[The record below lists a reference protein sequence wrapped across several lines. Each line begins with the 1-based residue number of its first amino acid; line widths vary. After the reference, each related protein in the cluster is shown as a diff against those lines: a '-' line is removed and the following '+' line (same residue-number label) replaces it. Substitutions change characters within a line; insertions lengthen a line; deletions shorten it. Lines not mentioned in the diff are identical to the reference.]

1 MKITNDMSENENRNR
16 RPEET
21 SKLPYL
27 SLGVLVLMISGLLY
41 VGYEYIADDA
51 ADVDQLLNTPL
62 DTTGRELQPIPNES
76 GQLNQSGSTTP
87 TEESENVA
95 SDDNTTT
102 TPAEKEEPLATKPPK
117 PEEEEEVK
125 KPEEKA
131 PEKPKPA
138 AVDPGGIEITH
149 TVQSGETFYGI
160 ANRYNLKSNTL
171 KGLNP
176 NIQDETKDVK
186 SGVTRV
192 KIRVQAVHT
201 VGAGDILR
209 VVADKYGV
217 TVEQIMAANKKTKNF
232 AERGEKLIIP
242 FPAKQ

>member
-1 MKITNDMSENENRNR
+1 MSENENRNR

-62 DTTGRELQPIPNES
+62 DTTGRELQPIPNEN
-76 GQLNQSGSTTP
+76 GQFSQPGSTAP
-87 TEESENVA
+87 AQESDNVA
-95 SDDNTTT
+95 SDDNSAT
-102 TPAEKEEPLATKPPK
+102 TPAEKDETLATKPPK
-117 PEEEEEVK
+117 PEQEEEVK

-176 NIQDETKDVK
+176 TIQDETKDVK
-186 SGVTRV
+186 SGVTRI

-201 VGAGDILR
+201 VGPGDILR

-217 TVEQIMAANKKTKNF
+217 TVEQIMSANKKSKNF

>member
-1 MKITNDMSENENRNR
+1 MSENENRNR

-27 SLGVLVLMISGLLY
+27 SLAVLVLMISGLLY

-62 DTTGRELQPIPNES
+62 DTTGKELQPIPNEN
-76 GQLNQSGSTTP
+76 GQLNQPERTPSTQ
-87 TEESENVA
+87 ESDNVA

-102 TPAEKEEPLATKPPK
+102 TSAEKDETLATKPPK
-117 PEEEEEVK
+117 PEEDEEVK
-125 KPEEKA
+125 KPEEKE
-131 PEKPKPA
+131 PEKPQPA
-138 AVDPGGIEITH
+138 AVDPGGVEITH
-149 TVQSGETFYGI
+149 TVQAGETFYGI

-176 NIQDETKDVK
+176 KIQDETKDVK
-186 SGVTRV
+186 SGVTRI

-201 VGAGDILR
+201 VGPGDILR
-209 VVADKYGV
+209 VVAEKYGV

-232 AERGEKLIIP
+232 AERGEKLVIP

>member
-1 MKITNDMSENENRNR
+1 MSENENRNR
-16 RPEET
+16 RPEES

-27 SLGVLVLMISGLLY
+27 SLAVLVLMIAGLLY

-62 DTTGRELQPIPNES
+62 DTTGRELQPIPDEN
-76 GQLNQSGSTTP
+76 GQLKPSDNTAA
-87 TEESENVA
+87 SENDNVA
-95 SDDNTTT
+95 SDDNSATL
-102 TPAEKEEPLATKPPK
+102 PAEEETIAAKPPK
-117 PEEEEEVK
+117 PEDEEEKKSEVK
-125 KPEEKA
+125 E

-138 AVDPGGIEITH
+138 AIDPGGIEITH
-149 TVQSGETFYGI
+149 TVQAGETFYGI

-176 NIQDETKDVK
+176 NIQDESKDVK
-186 SGVTRV
+186 SGVTRI

-201 VGAGDILR
+201 VGPGDILR
-209 VVADKYGV
+209 VVAEKYGV

-232 AERGEKLIIP
+232 AERGEKLVIP
-242 FPAKQ
+242 FPEKK

>member
-1 MKITNDMSENENRNR
+1 MSENENRNR

-27 SLGVLVLMISGLLY
+27 SLAVLVLMISGLLY

-62 DTTGRELQPIPNES
+62 DTTGRELQPIPNEN
-76 GQLNQSGSTTP
+76 GQLNQPNRTP
-87 TEESENVA
+87 SSQESDNVA
-95 SDDNTTT
+95 SDDNTNT
-102 TPAEKEEPLATKPPK
+102 TPAEKEETLATKPPK
-117 PEEEEEVK
+117 PEEEEVK
-125 KPEEKA
+125 KPEEKEA
-131 PEKPKPA
+131 EKPKPA

-176 NIQDETKDVK
+176 NIEDETKDVK
-186 SGVTRV
+186 SGVTRI

-201 VGAGDILR
+201 VGPGDILR
-209 VVADKYGV
+209 VVAEKYGV
-217 TVEQIMAANKKTKNF
+217 TVEQIMSANKKTKNF